1 MRTFLAWTLRV
12 TIWPVNSFVPDF
24 LKVPMVAM
32 IVLPCTLF
40 RARTIAASMA
50 IDRPEAID
58 AAPARRPER
67 SGEWQPGDFLVSRGM
82 MARPAGE
89 ESRSA
94 PLPHRRRSE
103 EHTSELQ
110 SLMRIS

>member
-1 MRTFLAWTLRV
+1 MTRWLGAFSPERLASGTMRTFLAWTLRV

-67 SGEWQPGDFLVSRGM
+67 SGEW
-82 MARPAGE
+82 
-89 ESRSA
+89 
-94 PLPHRRRSE
+94 RSE

-110 SLMRIS
+110 SLMRISY